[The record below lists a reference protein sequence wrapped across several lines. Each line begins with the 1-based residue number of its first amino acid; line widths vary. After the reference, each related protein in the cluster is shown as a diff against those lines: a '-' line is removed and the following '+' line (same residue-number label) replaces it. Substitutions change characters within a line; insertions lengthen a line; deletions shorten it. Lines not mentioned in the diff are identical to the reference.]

1 MENLK
6 EIRNFFNLTQDELA
20 KKLMIKDQ
28 ALIAQYESKATPS
41 MKVLKK
47 ISEVFNLSID
57 FIALSTNCNYARN
70 LKLLTLAQRFDVSAP
85 SQSRG
90 HVETTAEIFLKEKNI
105 TEIKQDSFEEDL
117 TDNFHKNLKILRS
130 RKDKSQEELAS
141 LLKVG
146 RTTIS
151 SYERNIF
158 PPLDNLIKLS
168 ECLDASMHALVTGQ
182 KLTFQFNDGP
192 FGKTMLL
199 ADRLLPLEKQKYL
212 IELMED
218 IVRK

>member
-1 MENLK
+1 MEFLK
-6 EIRNFFNLTQDELA
+6 EIRSFFNLTQEELS
-20 KKLMIKDQ
+20 KKLTVERGV
-28 ALIAQYESKATPS
+28 IAQYESSATPS
-41 MKVLKK
+41 IKVLKK
-47 ISEVFNLSID
+47 MSEVFNLSID
-57 FIALSTNCNYARN
+57 FIVLNTNCNYTRN
-70 LKLLTLAQRFDVSAP
+70 LKLLTLAQKFDGSAP

-90 HVETTAEIFLKEKNI
+90 LVESSAEVFLKDKEI
-105 TEIKQDSFEEDL
+105 LDIKQDSFEEDL

-130 RKDKSQEELAS
+130 RKDKSQEELAD

-168 ECLDASMHALVTGQ
+168 EHLGTSMHVLVTGQ
-182 KLTFQFNDGP
+182 KLNFQFNDGP

-218 IVRK
+218 IIRK